1 MQNSVLF
8 EKVFGSIAASNIGS
22 AIGAAVEWVS
32 VPGGGWKAV
41 EDAFGWVDRPIAWVQ
56 KERDVRYWNNSP
68 RLHYHRM
75 DMEPG
80 MTEDGAEIRYLLE
93 LAMIEKNGR
102 VTVDDVAA
110 LWRREIR
117 REDIGR
123 LVNPHI
129 VIHLDRLTCGDEM
142 TRIPPRLVGAMAPWP
157 GLVDAAHM
165 IGPVGIINA
174 CDPRQAAQDTEEICL
189 MMQPAASGGIEGAKV
204 IAAATAEAFRP
215 GASVDSVIAASKEH
229 VSKNTR
235 EIVDEAL
242 AIAREHPDIRAI
254 REPIRKHFMPT
265 YPYADAVETAAEVMA
280 LFWITKGDVR
290 EGLVGATNLGR
301 DTDCIGGMLGSI
313 CGAYKGIKG
322 VPAEWCDLVQKAL
335 DRNSVTMQKMSMEET
350 AQRLTGAVRANLAQL
365 RRQVSELDQ
374 LDALPD
380 ASVKKLAVAN

>member
-1 MQNSVLF
+1 MHNSALF
-8 EKVFGSIAASNIGS
+8 QKVFGSVAASNIGS

-41 EDAFGWVDRPIAWVQ
+41 EEAFGWVDKPIAWVQ

-68 RLHYHRM
+68 RLHYYRM

-93 LAMIEKNGR
+93 LAIIEKNGR
-102 VTVDDVAA
+102 VTVDDVAEI
-110 LWRREIR
+110 WRREIKR
-117 REDIGR
+117 SDIGR

-129 VIHLDRLTCGDEM
+129 AIHLDRLTAGDEM
-142 TRIPPRLVGAMAPWP
+142 TRIPPRLIGAMTPWP

-165 IGPVGIINA
+165 IGPLGIINA
-174 CDPRQAAQDTEEICL
+174 CDPRQAALDTEEICL
-189 MMQPAASGGIEGAKV
+189 LMQPPASGGVEGSKV

-215 GASVDSVIAASKEH
+215 GATVDSVIEASKAY

-235 EIVDEAL
+235 EIIDEVL
-242 AIAREHPDIRAI
+242 TIAREYPNTRDF

-265 YPYADAVETAAEVMA
+265 YPYADAVETAAEVIG

-313 CGAYKGIKG
+313 CGAFQGITG
-322 VPAEWCDLVQKAL
+322 VPPEWLELVQKAIN
-335 DRNSVTMQKMSMEET
+335 RNPVTLQKLSMEET
-350 AQRLTGAVRANLAQL
+350 SRRLTTALQARLDGL
-365 RRQVSELDQ
+365 RRQVDELCQ
-374 LDALPD
+374 LDGLD
-380 ASVKKLAVAN
+380 APAR

>member
-1 MQNSVLF
+1 MHNSRLYQ
-8 EKVFGSIAASNIGS
+8 KVFGSIAASNIGS

-41 EDAFGWVDRPIAWVQ
+41 EDVFGWVEQPISWTQ
-56 KERDVRYWNNSP
+56 KDRDVRYWNNSP
-68 RLHYHRM
+68 RLHYFHM

-80 MTEDGAEIRYLLE
+80 MTEDGAEIRYLLA

-102 VTVDDVAA
+102 VNVDDVAEV
-110 LWRREIR
+110 WRRDIKR
-117 REDIGR
+117 SDIGR

-129 VIHLDRLTCGDEM
+129 AIHFDRLVAGDDT
-142 TRIPPRLVGAMAPWP
+142 TRIPPRLIGTMTPWP

-174 CDPRQAAQDTEEICL
+174 CDPRQAAQDTEDICL
-189 MMQPAASGGIEGAKV
+189 LMQPPASGGVEGSKV

-215 GASVDSVIAASKEH
+215 GATVDSVVEASKAW
-229 VSKNTR
+229 VSRNTR
-235 EIVDEAL
+235 EIIDEVL
-242 AIAREHPDIRAI
+242 AIARAHPNIRDI

-265 YPYADAVETAAEVMA
+265 YPYADAVETAAEAMA

-313 CGAYKGIKG
+313 CGAFHGISG
-322 VPAEWCDLVQKAL
+322 VPAEWVELVQKAI
-335 DRNSVTMQKMSMEET
+335 DRNTVTVQKLSMEET
-350 AQRLTGAVRANLAQL
+350 ARRLTEAVRANLDRLHQ
-365 RRQVSELDQ
+365 QVSDLRELDGFNQ
-374 LDALPD
+374 AET
-380 ASVKKLAVAN
+380 LAKAG